1 MVSPRVRDSYGYAL
15 VTRRD
20 AGENGRDPTS
30 TGGGC
35 PSGFSESKPSQIK
48 EQSCLTKTQP
58 TEPRTLRTIKSP
70 KSKRKE
76 PHATKHAPCWNAT
89 DSYTK
94 EMEKMSITNSPYQKV
109 VLQTGTT
116 SVSSLHLQIGASNVN
131 PITASN
137 KGELRADLLVDSQI
151 VSMELESEAF
161 TVPVSRLIDLW
172 LARFGNTWVDLT
184 TLEEEEF
191 FHAAFKRLKQLGEVE
206 VHYLTDRARYVCR
219 KPE

>member
-1 MVSPRVRDSYGYAL
+1 
-15 VTRRD
+15 
-20 AGENGRDPTS
+20 
-30 TGGGC
+30 
-35 PSGFSESKPSQIK
+35 
-48 EQSCLTKTQP
+48 
-58 TEPRTLRTIKSP
+58 
-70 KSKRKE
+70 
-76 PHATKHAPCWNAT
+76 
-89 DSYTK
+89 
-94 EMEKMSITNSPYQKV
+94 MEKMSIINSPYQKV

-116 SVSSLHLQIGASNVN
+116 SVSSLHLPIGASNGN
-131 PITASN
+131 LTTALNNAGTISAESLIA
-137 KGELRADLLVDSQI
+137 KLVVDSQI

>member
-1 MVSPRVRDSYGYAL
+1 
-15 VTRRD
+15 
-20 AGENGRDPTS
+20 
-30 TGGGC
+30 
-35 PSGFSESKPSQIK
+35 
-48 EQSCLTKTQP
+48 
-58 TEPRTLRTIKSP
+58 
-70 KSKRKE
+70 
-76 PHATKHAPCWNAT
+76 
-89 DSYTK
+89 
-94 EMEKMSITNSPYQKV
+94 MEKMSITRNPFQKA
-109 VLQTGTT
+109 VLQPGAILGL
-116 SVSSLHLQIGASNVN
+116 SPPLPIGASNGN
-131 PITASN
+131 LTTALNNAVTISAESLIA
-137 KGELRADLLVDSQI
+137 KLVVDSQI

>member
-1 MVSPRVRDSYGYAL
+1 
-15 VTRRD
+15 
-20 AGENGRDPTS
+20 
-30 TGGGC
+30 
-35 PSGFSESKPSQIK
+35 
-48 EQSCLTKTQP
+48 
-58 TEPRTLRTIKSP
+58 
-70 KSKRKE
+70 
-76 PHATKHAPCWNAT
+76 
-89 DSYTK
+89 
-94 EMEKMSITNSPYQKV
+94 MSITNSPYQKV

-116 SVSSLHLQIGASNVN
+116 SVSSLHLPIGASNGTLT
-131 PITASN
+131 TALN

>member
-1 MVSPRVRDSYGYAL
+1 
-15 VTRRD
+15 
-20 AGENGRDPTS
+20 
-30 TGGGC
+30 
-35 PSGFSESKPSQIK
+35 
-48 EQSCLTKTQP
+48 
-58 TEPRTLRTIKSP
+58 
-70 KSKRKE
+70 
-76 PHATKHAPCWNAT
+76 
-89 DSYTK
+89 
-94 EMEKMSITNSPYQKV
+94 MEKMSITNSPYQKV

>member
-1 MVSPRVRDSYGYAL
+1 M
-15 VTRRD
+15 
-20 AGENGRDPTS
+20 
-30 TGGGC
+30 
-35 PSGFSESKPSQIK
+35 
-48 EQSCLTKTQP
+48 
-58 TEPRTLRTIKSP
+58 
-70 KSKRKE
+70 
-76 PHATKHAPCWNAT
+76 

-116 SVSSLHLQIGASNVN
+116 SVSNLHLPIGASSGTLT
-131 PITASN
+131 TALNNNNAGTINAESLIA
-137 KGELRADLLVDSQI
+137 KLVVDSQI

-172 LARFGNTWVDLT
+172 LVRFGNTWVDMT
-184 TLEEEEF
+184 TLEEDVF
-191 FHAAFKRLKQLGEVE
+191 FNNAFKRLKQLGEVE